1 MNHNEKIKKLYDAAC
16 RDVLSEQGIVAH
28 ILKTCVEEFK
38 DVPIKEIIRYIQGKP
53 EVGTVMVNPQ
63 GEVTRIEGLQNEDKS
78 ETESA
83 VTFDVRFTVLAPDT
97 GEEIKLIINLEAQ
110 NKFNPGYPL
119 LKRGVYYCAR
129 LISGQYGTVFVKSD
143 YGKIQKVYS
152 IWVCVNPS
160 QKTEYSITSYHM
172 KEKNLVGSVEADRH
186 HYDLLNVV
194 MICLGDKKYTELNGL
209 LRLLNMMMVDNY
221 LTKQEKRHIL
231 TDEFDIEITPELE
244 RDVDK
249 MCNLSEGIEQKGIE
263 KGLEEGRKE
272 GREEGRK
279 QGRDDEKLASARR
292 MIAKGKFTAED
303 ISESVDLPLKR
314 IQELM
319 QEQPA

>member
-1 MNHNEKIKKLYDAAC
+1 MDHNEKIKKLYDAAC
-16 RDVLSEQGIVAH
+16 KDVLSEQGIAAY
-28 ILKTCVEEFK
+28 IMKTCVEEFK
-38 DVPIKEIIRYIQGKP
+38 DTPIKEIIRYIQGKP
-53 EVGTVMVNPQ
+53 EVGAVLVNPQ
-63 GEVTRIEGLQNEDKS
+63 GEVTRIETLQNEDKS
-78 ETESA
+78 ETEST

-110 NKFNPGYPL
+110 NDFHPGYPL
-119 LKRGVYYCAR
+119 IKRGVYYCAR
-129 LISGQYGTVFVKSD
+129 LISSQYGTVFTKSD

-152 IWVCVNPS
+152 IWVCVNPT

-172 KEKNLVGSVEADRH
+172 KEKNIVGSVEADRH

-194 MICLGDKKYTELNGL
+194 MICLGNKKYTELNGL

-244 RDVDK
+244 RGVDK
-249 MCNLSEGIEQKGIE
+249 MCNLSEGIEKKGFD
-263 KGLEEGRKE
+263 K
-272 GREEGRK
+272 GREEGLK
-279 QGRDDEKLASARR
+279 QGQEDEKLASARR

-303 ISESVDLPLKR
+303 ISESLDLPLKR

-319 QEQPA
+319 QEQSA